1 MTTEVLLKVEEV
13 AELFQVHTST
23 VFRWART
30 GEMPKPLH
38 IKRSTR
44 WRKSDIDDF
53 LAGNALV
60 PAPARTRPKAVA

>member
-1 MTTEVLLKVEEV
+1 MATEILLTATEV
-13 AELFQVHTST
+13 AEILKVHTST

-44 WRKSDIDDF
+44 WKKSDIDNF
-53 LAGNALV
+53 LSGNA
-60 PAPARTRPKAVA
+60 PTPPTRIRPRAVA